1 MFLYIAFLLNG
12 LGGLYFLFYFMNPYD
27 YCKEWFNRYEKKTE
41 EIKTKEKTE
50 EPYETKYMSK
60 YKNASREIILTEE
73 EKLFQKEKEEELQKK
88 VEDTEREIIVIKQ
101 RLLQY
106 EKEGL
111 QDTNNE
117 LLEKIDILNEEREKE
132 MEELSNQI
140 KQTILEKRREKLKN
154 AIIVDKTPLGNVVMF
169 YDNKKETFS
178 YYSDNTIPYRYLE
191 TVARKY
197 VTTFQCKYIYIDM
210 EEELEESKKKQDKKR
225 EKEKERQCL
234 ETKDSKDQKNIFAK
248 FKSYNKDVLKT
259 PGITKKNQVTVTNKE
274 NPDALLK
281 ENANRYTCEGR
292 FLDYNILQKVDKKIT
307 DKRLGISFSEFKK
320 LKI

>member
-1 MFLYIAFLLNG
+1 MFLYIALLLHG
-12 LGGLYFLFYFMNPYD
+12 LGGLYFLFYFVNPYD
-27 YCKEWFNRYEKKTE
+27 YCKEWLNRYEKNTE

-60 YKNASREIILTEE
+60 YKNASREIVLTEE
-73 EKLFQKEKEEELQKK
+73 EKLFQKEKEEEFL
-88 VEDTEREIIVIKQ
+88 EDTEKKIIMMNQ
-101 RLLQY
+101 RLLYY

-111 QDTNNE
+111 QDTDG
-117 LLEKIDILNEEREKE
+117 LLEKIDILKEEREKE
-132 MEELSNQI
+132 WPNQI

-210 EEELEESKKKQDKKR
+210 EEELEESQKKQDEKR
-225 EKEKERQCL
+225 EKEKEKLSL
-234 ETKDSKDQKNIFAK
+234 ETKESKDHKNVFAK

-292 FLDYNILQKVDKKIT
+292 FSDYNILQKVDKKIT
-307 DKRLGISFSEFKK
+307 DKRLGMSFSEFKK
-320 LKI
+320 LKIY